1 MDSEQET
8 QATAVSEGEQQPSN
22 ISENSAESA
31 PDYNDLTVSKLK
43 ELLKEL
49 DLPLSGKKSDLIERL
64 QASNEKVTEESDDS
78 EDKMKE
84 PLVSFDKL
92 DGLSRSEL
100 KELRK
105 EYHKQAEELRVNRD
119 ELNLKSQSHA
129 SERNDLNVK
138 AKEHMDN
145 VHVHR
150 DRRNGLNVEVGE
162 IRDERRE
169 ITNLTNSHK
178 DDFLKL
184 KRQRFS
190 GRNLPPVS
198 RLRKQIQEL
207 ELKQMTTPL
216 TTDKERALVDE
227 ISSLQNKIKQ
237 HDELIETDTE
247 VLGARDTFRESE
259 NKRRELGKKMQ
270 KSRQEAQAAHHTMKD
285 SLRLNRQTRRKADAA
300 QKQFV
305 KAKEKA
311 DEVHNEYIE
320 YLRGMQEIDRMTAS
334 QGRSGSSADQ
344 RASAASAEELFAK
357 FLAGENYTIADIATW
372 PWIARHEWH
381 DIGLKNY
388 KNLTRWY
395 LEIAKRDA
403 VIKGYDFMN
412 RGEIIPKP

>member
-8 QATAVSEGEQQPSN
+8 QATAVTEGEQPSN
-22 ISENSAESA
+22 VSESSAEIA

-49 DLPLSGKKSDLIERL
+49 SLPLSGKKSDLIERL
-64 QASNEKVTEESDDS
+64 QASKEKVDEENGDGEDETEDET
-78 EDKMKE
+78 KE
-84 PLVSFDKL
+84 PLISFDKL

-100 KELRK
+100 KDLRK
-105 EYHKQAEELRVNRD
+105 EYHKKAEELRVKRD

-129 SERNDLNVK
+129 AERNDLNLK

-150 DRRNGLNVEVGE
+150 DRRNGLNIEVGE

-169 ITNLTNSHK
+169 ITNQANTLK

-247 VLGARDTFRESE
+247 VLDARDTFRESE

-270 KSRQEAQAAHHTMKD
+270 KSRQEAQTAHHTMKD

-334 QGRSGSSADQ
+334 HGRSGSSADQ
-344 RASAASAEELFAK
+344 RANAASAEELFTK
-357 FLAGENYTIADIATW
+357 FLSGEKLSTEQLMIIQKAGM
-372 PWIARHEWH
+372 
-381 DIGLKNY
+381 L
-388 KNLTRWY
+388 
-395 LEIAKRDA
+395 
-403 VIKGYDFMN
+403 
-412 RGEIIPKP
+412 

>member
-8 QATAVSEGEQQPSN
+8 QATAVIEGEQPSN
-22 ISENSAESA
+22 VSENSAKPA
-31 PDYNDLTVSKLK
+31 PDYNDLTVIKLK

-49 DLPLSGKKSDLIERL
+49 GLPLSGKKSDLIERL
-64 QASNEKVTEESDDS
+64 QASNEKVDEESGES
-78 EDKMKE
+78 KEETKE

-92 DGLSRSEL
+92 EGLSRTEL
-100 KELRK
+100 RDLRK
-105 EYHKQAEELRVNRD
+105 EYHKQAEVLRVKRD

-129 SERNDLNVK
+129 SERNDLNLK
-138 AKEHMDN
+138 AKEHMDK

-150 DRRNGLNVEVGE
+150 DLRNGLNVEVGE

-169 ITNLTNSHK
+169 ITNQTNTLK
-178 DDFLKL
+178 DVFLNL

-198 RLRKQIQEL
+198 KLRKQIQEL

-216 TTDKERALVDE
+216 TTDKERVLVDE

-247 VLGARDTFRESE
+247 VLDARDAFRESE

-344 RASAASAEELFAK
+344 RANAASAEELFTK
-357 FLAGENYTIADIATW
+357 FLSGEKLSEEQIMIIQKAGM
-372 PWIARHEWH
+372 
-381 DIGLKNY
+381 L
-388 KNLTRWY
+388 
-395 LEIAKRDA
+395 
-403 VIKGYDFMN
+403 
-412 RGEIIPKP
+412 

>member
-8 QATAVSEGEQQPSN
+8 QATAVTEGEKPSN
-22 ISENSAESA
+22 ISESSAEIA

-49 DLPLSGKKSDLIERL
+49 SLPLSGKKSDLIERL
-64 QASNEKVTEESDDS
+64 QASKEKVNEESGEGEGET
-78 EDKMKE
+78 EDETKE
-84 PLVSFDKL
+84 PLISFDKL

-100 KELRK
+100 KDLRK
-105 EYHKQAEELRVNRD
+105 EYHKKAEELRVKRD

-129 SERNDLNVK
+129 SERNDLNLK

-150 DRRNGLNVEVGE
+150 DRRNGLNIEVGE

-169 ITNLTNSHK
+169 ITNQANSLK

-247 VLGARDTFRESE
+247 VLDARDTFRESE

-270 KSRQEAQAAHHTMKD
+270 KSRQEAQTAHHTMKD
-285 SLRLNRQTRRKADAA
+285 SVRLNRQTRRKADAA

-344 RASAASAEELFAK
+344 RANAASAEELFTK
-357 FLAGENYTIADIATW
+357 FLSGEKLSTEQLMIIQKAGM
-372 PWIARHEWH
+372 
-381 DIGLKNY
+381 L
-388 KNLTRWY
+388 
-395 LEIAKRDA
+395 
-403 VIKGYDFMN
+403 
-412 RGEIIPKP
+412 

>member
-8 QATAVSEGEQQPSN
+8 QATAVTEGEKPSN
-22 ISENSAESA
+22 ISESSAEIA

-49 DLPLSGKKSDLIERL
+49 SLSLSGKKSDLIERL
-64 QASNEKVTEESDDS
+64 QASKEKVNEESGEGEGET
-78 EDKMKE
+78 EDETKE
-84 PLVSFDKL
+84 PLISFDKL

-100 KELRK
+100 KDLRK
-105 EYHKQAEELRVNRD
+105 EYHKKAEELRVKRD

-129 SERNDLNVK
+129 SERNDLNLK

-150 DRRNGLNVEVGE
+150 DRRNGLNIEVGE

-169 ITNLTNSHK
+169 ITNQANSLK

-247 VLGARDTFRESE
+247 VLDARDTFRESE

-270 KSRQEAQAAHHTMKD
+270 KSRQEAQTAHHTMKD

-344 RASAASAEELFAK
+344 RANAASAEELFTK
-357 FLAGENYTIADIATW
+357 FLSGEKLSTEQLMIIQKAGM
-372 PWIARHEWH
+372 
-381 DIGLKNY
+381 L
-388 KNLTRWY
+388 
-395 LEIAKRDA
+395 
-403 VIKGYDFMN
+403 
-412 RGEIIPKP
+412 

>member
-8 QATAVSEGEQQPSN
+8 QATAVTEGEKPSN
-22 ISENSAESA
+22 VSESSAEIA

-49 DLPLSGKKSDLIERL
+49 SLPLSGKKSDLIERL
-64 QASNEKVTEESDDS
+64 QASKEKVNEESGEGEGET
-78 EDKMKE
+78 EDETKE
-84 PLVSFDKL
+84 PLISFDKL

-100 KELRK
+100 KDLRK
-105 EYHKQAEELRVNRD
+105 EYHKKAEELRVKRD

-129 SERNDLNVK
+129 SERNDLNLK

-150 DRRNGLNVEVGE
+150 DRRNGLNIEVGE

-169 ITNLTNSHK
+169 ITNQANSLK

-247 VLGARDTFRESE
+247 VLDARDTFRESE

-270 KSRQEAQAAHHTMKD
+270 KSRQEAQTAHHTMKD

-344 RASAASAEELFAK
+344 RANAASAEELFTK
-357 FLAGENYTIADIATW
+357 FLSGEKLSTEQLMIIQKAGM
-372 PWIARHEWH
+372 
-381 DIGLKNY
+381 L
-388 KNLTRWY
+388 
-395 LEIAKRDA
+395 
-403 VIKGYDFMN
+403 
-412 RGEIIPKP
+412 